1 MSIKK
6 KDIIGQV
13 LRLMII
19 LVLMFFIVF
28 PFLVALSNTFK
39 TEGELNSI
47 TPSLIPSAL
56 TLDNITELFTQS
68 QFPLGMRNSAF
79 VAVITMFFSLLIAIP
94 SAYVIARG
102 SRRLAPITQG
112 WVVVSQMIPM
122 ITLTVP
128 VYIILKNMKLSNT
141 FPGLILVY
149 VIWSIPTTL
158 WLLKGFI
165 SGFPRELEEAATID
179 GCGNF
184 GILTKILLPNIL
196 PGVMTAGIFA
206 FIGAWNEFFFALC
219 FMKSPEKITLALTI
233 QQYIGLSGQSRDGMV
248 AAAALFSS
256 LPGILLFSFF
266 QRYYVSGL
274 TEGAL
279 K

>member
-1 MSIKK
+1 MARKK
-6 KDIIGQV
+6 KAVLGQC
-13 LRLMII
+13 LRLILIII
-19 LVLMFFIVF
+19 LMSFIVF
-28 PFLVALSNTFK
+28 PFLVCVSNTFK

-47 TPSLIPSAL
+47 TPSLIPVSV
-56 TLDNITELFTQS
+56 TLDNIIELFTAS
-68 QFPLGMRNSAF
+68 RFPTGMRNSAF
-79 VAVITMFFSLLIAIP
+79 IASVTMVLALIIAIP
-94 SAYVIARG
+94 AAYVIARG
-102 SRRLAPITQG
+102 SRRLAPVTQG

-128 VYIILKNMKLSNT
+128 VYIILRQMKLTDT

-165 SGFPRELEEAATID
+165 SGFPKELEEAATID
-179 GCGNF
+179 GCGNIQ
-184 GILTKILLPNIL
+184 ILTKIVLPNIL

-219 FMKSPEKITLALTI
+219 FIKSPEKITLALTI

-266 QRYYVSGL
+266 QRYYVSGI